1 MQRVDQMRF
10 QRLNVDGRNDQNW
23 VSKPEVCGKS
33 STQGTVSLKNLKI
46 GKRGFNKK
54 AWHGLSE
61 LEGDEEVS
69 MHNNCLA

>member
-1 MQRVDQMRF
+1 MWMGGMTRTGCQS
-10 QRLNVDGRNDQNW
+10 LNCV
-23 VSKPEVCGKS
+23 GKS
-33 STQGTVSLKNLKI
+33 STQGTVSLQNLKI

-69 MHNNCLA
+69 MHSNYLAQHVSNLAA